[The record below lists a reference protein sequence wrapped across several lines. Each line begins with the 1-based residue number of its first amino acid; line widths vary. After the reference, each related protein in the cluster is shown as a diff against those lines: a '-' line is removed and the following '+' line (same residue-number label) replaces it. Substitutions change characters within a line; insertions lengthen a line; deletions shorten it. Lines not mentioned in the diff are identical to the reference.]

1 MNEEITKNK
10 SLFSVKIVLDIWST
24 LCAYFVLFI
33 VFSSSFM
40 SVKVGLPE
48 GSLSQHFW
56 ISRMY
61 LLSHPS
67 TSFGTSGLKGGT
79 CRFLIFTKTST
90 ERLSKNVE
98 MDM

>member
-1 MNEEITKNK
+1 MNDEITK
-10 SLFSVKIVLDIWST
+10 SLFSVKISLDIWLT

-40 SVKVGLPE
+40 SVKVGLAE
-48 GSLSQHFW
+48 GSLSQHCF

-67 TSFGTSGLKGGT
+67 ASFGTSGLKGGT
-79 CRFLIFTKTST
+79 SRFRILTKTSR
-90 ERLSKNVE
+90 ERLSEGVK